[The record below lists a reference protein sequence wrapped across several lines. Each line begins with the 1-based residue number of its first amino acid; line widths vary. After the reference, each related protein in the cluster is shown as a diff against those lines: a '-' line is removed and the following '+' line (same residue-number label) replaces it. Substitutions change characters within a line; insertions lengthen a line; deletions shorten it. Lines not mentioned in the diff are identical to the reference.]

1 MIAGIV
7 LAAGRSRR
15 MGAPKPLLDLGGE
28 SFLSHV
34 TGSLRGGGCT
44 EIVVVVGAQEEA
56 PARRIASAAREV
68 GARVVVNPLAEAE
81 QIDSLREG
89 LRALEPTIEAVVVT
103 PVDFPRIEARTV
115 RALIEAF
122 RRGGAPIVLPTYGGR
137 HGHPTLFTRSVFPEL
152 LADPL
157 PHGARSVVHAHAE
170 DLEEVPVEDAG
181 ILFDVD
187 TPADLRRLRELE
199 G

>member
-15 MGAPKPLLDLGGE
+15 MGAPKPLLKVEGQ

-34 TGSLRGGGCT
+34 VQALREGGC
-44 EIVVVVGAQEEA
+44 EEIIVVLGPQNDEVASRITSAAQEE
-56 PARRIASAAREV
+56 R
-68 GARVVVNPLAEAE
+68 ARVIVNPLEEAE
-81 QIDSLREG
+81 QVDSLRVG
-89 LRALEPTIEAVVVT
+89 LRALAPDVEAVVVT

-115 RALIEAF
+115 RAQIEAF
-122 RRGGAPIVLPTYGGR
+122 RQRRAPIVVPTYQGK
-137 HGHPTLFTRSVFPEL
+137 HGHPTLFAREVFPEL
-152 LADPL
+152 FADPL
-157 PHGARSVVHAHAE
+157 PLGARSVVHAHAA

-187 TPADLRRLRELE
+187 TPADLQRLHEAE
-199 G
+199 E